1 MTSLISREVLNI
13 ERNIQMEI
21 VIDNEVSVPVS
32 SGKRGGGARKGKSK
46 YPLAAL
52 EVGQSFW
59 VTRKFE
65 KSLRGTASRYKRQNP
80 GWNYCVRIEDTA
92 DIAGVPERGV
102 RVWRTA

>member
-1 MTSLISREVLNI
+1 
-13 ERNIQMEI
+13 MEI
-21 VIDNEVSVPVS
+21 VIDNEVSIPTG
-32 SGKRGGGARKGKSK
+32 SGRRGGGVRKGISK

-80 GWNYCVRIEDTA
+80 GWNYCVRIEVTA

-102 RVWRTA
+102 RVWRMA